1 MLQKMTSPL
10 LKAETFLYHVYFS
23 DFSLDIFFLKIAE
36 VF

>member
-23 DFSLDIFFLKIAE
+23 DFLLDIFFLKIAE